1 MNFGTYWVLKP
12 NKLTKFRAPKIAK
25 SQFQNFQIPQNWF
38 HIKSEWQKN
47 PEIST
52 LWIWSSRE
60 KWFLPYFHIVP
71 EYYIREA
78 QREIVEET
86 KAEYNPAAYGMNRA
100 EEMTYS
106 AERYPERSR

>member
-1 MNFGTYWVLKP
+1 MDNQIEPYWFFMDCSVKP
-12 NKLTKFRAPKIAK
+12 NDDEKRWVIGKTNHVFL
-25 SQFQNFQIPQNWF
+25 S
-38 HIKSEWQKN
+38 
-47 PEIST
+47 EISFAYYDCKNET
-52 LWIWSSRE
+52 KTI
-60 KWFLPYFHIVP
+60 FIFFIVS

-106 AERYPERSR
+106 AERYPDRSR

>member
-1 MNFGTYWVLKP
+1 MI
-12 NKLTKFRAPKIAK
+12 LT
-25 SQFQNFQIPQNWF
+25 
-38 HIKSEWQKN
+38 
-47 PEIST
+47 
-52 LWIWSSRE
+52 
-60 KWFLPYFHIVP
+60 HIVP

-106 AERYPERSR
+106 AERYPDRSRYVKSYFLFY